1 LNDVSPVGAAGLLEV
16 RIAHKA
22 FAAASGARLDVLRDV
37 VFTLDPGELG
47 AFVGPSG
54 CGKTTMLKIVAGL
67 DADYRGRVVLP
78 AAAKLGMVFQ
88 EPRLLHWRT
97 VEQNVRLVAAAATGD
112 RLAELFHMLGLWEH
126 RTHYPGELSVGL
138 ARRVALARALAIEPD
153 LLILDEPF
161 ASLDAALARRLRD
174 ELATLVDR
182 LNITTILVTH
192 DVEEAIGLADRLF
205 LLSARPA
212 HILAEIP
219 IRTRRADRSAN
230 DIASIKNEIAE
241 QLRPHA
247 T

>member
-1 LNDVSPVGAAGLLEV
+1 
-16 RIAHKA
+16 
-22 FAAASGARLDVLRDV
+22 
-37 VFTLDPGELG
+37 
-47 AFVGPSG
+47 
-54 CGKTTMLKIVAGL
+54 M
-67 DADYRGRVVLP
+67 LP

-97 VEQNVRLVAAAATGD
+97 VEQNVRLVAPAATDD

-153 LLILDEPF
+153 LLVLDEPF
-161 ASLDAALARRLRD
+161 ASLDAPLAKRLRD

-205 LLSARPA
+205 LLSACPA
-212 HILAEIP
+212 RVLAEIP
-219 IRTRRADRSAN
+219 VPTRRADRSPN
-230 DIASIKNEIAE
+230 VIALIKDEIVG